1 MQSTNEELETA
12 KEELQSVNEELS
24 IVNSQLQEKVESL
37 DAATVRFAARLDPR
51 LQPIYGHGVQ
61 IGANVVAASA
71 DLDGDTRDESV
82 WAISADDGKRC
93 GLFLAGVATE
103 PVPALLPRATLFID
117 EPCPGAQLRLV
128 DADGDGAVDIAFLTG
143 GPGLPNRKLM
153 VLWNDGK
160 GGFSSTIRAVLNNAG
175 DSPEQFT
182 VLPGTPMRGLGFAY
196 VTATGAVLVS
206 AAGTPR
212 QFGTPLGL
220 GALRNGSG
228 IVAADVNGD
237 GVLDLVLA
245 ASGDLS
251 VLQAELF
258 SP

>member
-1 MQSTNEELETA
+1 VQIWLIPSL
-12 KEELQSVNEELS
+12 
-24 IVNSQLQEKVESL
+24 ESL
-37 DAATVRFAARLDPR
+37 DATTVRFAARLDPR
-51 LQPIYGHGVQ
+51 LQPVYGQGVQ

-71 DLDGDTRDESV
+71 DLDGDGRDESI
-82 WAISADDGKRC
+82 WAISADNGKRC

-103 PVPALLPRATLFID
+103 PVPALLPHATIFID
-117 EPCPGAQLRLV
+117 EPCPTAQLRPL
-128 DADGDGAVDIAFLTG
+128 DADGDGATDIALLTG

-160 GGFSSTIRAVLNNAG
+160 GGFSSASRTVINNAG

-196 VTATGAVLVS
+196 VTADAVLVS
-206 AAGTPR
+206 AADMPR
-212 QFGTPLGL
+212 QFGSPLGL

-251 VLQAELF
+251 VMQAELV